1 MNKQT
6 LSAFYHILSCVSTIL
21 FCCIGTSQP
30 ATALSATHYADHS
43 ILRDGEW
50 IKIATTE
57 RGVYRIDKATLKSW
71 GFDDASKLSL
81 YGQNGYMLPE
91 TFSEDDTDD
100 LVPLPIHIE
109 NGDLYFYASGYTKW
123 EYNTSGTWTH
133 TNNYYSNIVYY
144 FLTQSK
150 PQAQLPTIETSEIA
164 ADAQPMTTFDE
175 YIVHEKDDICIGQTG
190 RLYLGENLLLNNT
203 VTVNAPD
210 AIGEKMYMYIALGA
224 NASSSYNLTIAAD
237 GATLYPN
244 IAVGLSDSYTYLKE
258 GARLYTVPAKEQTA
272 LAFNASGAGNLNS
285 YYLDYVRIF
294 YTRRLSLSDK
304 QIQFRNRNM
313 AGRYYA
319 IDINEKKADNIR
331 VWNVTNVNAPYA
343 VTAKTLNGQIVF
355 QPETDIQEYI
365 AFDTQANLPTPDF
378 VCKVEP
384 QDLHGISYIPDM
396 VIVTTRY
403 FIKEAERIAQ
413 FHRETDNMKV
423 IVCDQLS
430 IFNEFSG
437 GTPDATAIRRMMKMF
452 YDRAEADLGNP
463 PRYLLLYGRG
473 SYNNRMIAP
482 SLHQEDNRLLV
493 TYQSP
498 SSTDSRYSYVTDDY
512 FAYLADNSGSDL
524 TSDTMM
530 LGVGRMPVANME
542 ESQKTYR
549 KLIRY
554 AKQPPFS
561 NLWKNKCCFIGLNG
575 DTNLHI
581 RQMDLVSQ
589 QTVEQEQPHMIIDK
603 VYLSAFSS
611 LSDEKQFVGARDRIY
626 RDLNEGCILMDY
638 MGHAGPVAIGGSLM
652 TIADARSL
660 NNPILPIFIT
670 ATCDVCP
677 FDKDE
682 LSVGEALF
690 KNENGGFI
698 ALYTTTRT
706 VYTNGNENINREL
719 LHQFFI
725 PGIDGKVRLGDV
737 MRIAKNALTYNDNGG
752 KVSDPNKLKYC
763 LIGDPALAV
772 PQPWHE
778 ARIESIN
785 DNKVTT
791 DAEISL
797 PANSTVTIKG
807 AIYDSE
813 GNKVPDFNGKLCFE
827 VYDGLTKEKSSEAGK
842 TIAGRD
848 TTFVQTFFIRNY
860 KLATATDTVANGTFS
875 AKFRLPEQS
884 LQNGTNGLISLYAY
898 SNDKKS
904 EAKGYSKSF
913 VINGIDTNNEPDITA
928 PIFTNVWIGSPDFRE
943 GDAVEANSTFHCEIS
958 DDESGLNN
966 NELSIGK
973 GMTLWLDGK
982 LLSNDLS
989 GQYAPT
995 SGFWEGCID
1004 YPLTDLGIG
1013 THTLTIKAF
1022 DNAGNSSEISVSFT
1036 VEAVATDVYELCI
1049 EEDPVVTQATI
1060 SLTGAISENFSVRYV
1075 ISEEATGKDVWTTE
1089 TSATQIVWNL
1099 QTHDGTTAVPSN
1111 YLCQAFIS
1119 ADGSHTVTAAKK
1131 LIVLGQ

>member
-6 LSAFYHILSCVSTIL
+6 LSAFYHALTCVATIL

-30 ATALSATHYADHS
+30 AAALSATHYTDHS
-43 ILRDGEW
+43 VLSDGEW

-57 RGVYRIDKATLKSW
+57 RGIYRIDKATLKSW
-71 GFDDASKLSL
+71 GFDDASKVSL
-81 YGQNGYMLPE
+81 YGQDGFMLPE

-100 LVPLPIHIE
+100 LVPLPVHIE
-109 NGDLYFYASGYTKW
+109 NGDLYFYASGYTQW
-123 EYNTSGTWTH
+123 EYNTSVTWTH

-144 FLTQSK
+144 FLTQSR
-150 PQAQLPTIETSEIA
+150 PQTQLSTIEPSKIA
-164 ADAQPMTTFDE
+164 ADTQPMTTFDE
-175 YIVHEKDDICIGQTG
+175 YAVHEKDDVCIGQTG

-203 VTVNAPD
+203 VTVDAPGV
-210 AIGEKMYMYIALGA
+210 IGDKMYMYIALGA
-224 NASSSYNLTIAAD
+224 NASSSYNLSVTAD
-237 GATLYPN
+237 GASLYPN
-244 IAVGLSDSYTYLKE
+244 ISVGLSDSYTYLKE
-258 GARLYTVPAKEQTA
+258 GARLYTVAAKEQTT
-272 LAFNASGAGNLNS
+272 LTFNASGGGTLNS
-285 YYLDYVRIF
+285 YYLDYIRIF
-294 YTRRLSLSDK
+294 YTRSLSLSDK
-304 QIQFRNRNM
+304 QIQFRNRDIT
-313 AGRYYA
+313 GSYYA
-319 IDINEKKADNIR
+319 IDINGKQADDIR
-331 VWNVTNVNAPYA
+331 VWNVTDVNTPYA
-343 VTAKTLNGQIVF
+343 VTTQTLNGQIVF
-355 QPETDIQEYI
+355 QPKTDMQEYI

-403 FIKEAERIAQ
+403 FTKEAERIAQ

-423 IVCDQLS
+423 LVCDQLS
-430 IFNEFSG
+430 VFNEFSG
-437 GTPDATAIRRMMKMF
+437 GMPDATAIRRMMKMF
-452 YDRAEADLGNP
+452 YDRAEAGFGNA

-493 TYQSP
+493 TYQSTG
-498 SSTDSRYSYVTDDY
+498 STDSRYSYVTDDY

-524 TSDTMM
+524 TSDVMQV
-530 LGVGRMPVANME
+530 GVGRMPVANME

-549 KLIRY
+549 KLIGY
-554 AKQPPFS
+554 ARQLPFS
-561 NLWKNKCCFIGLNG
+561 NLWKNKCCFIGQNG

-581 RQMDLVSQ
+581 KQMDLVSQ
-589 QTVEQEQPHMIIDK
+589 QTVEQDQPYMIIDK
-603 VYLSAFSS
+603 VYLSAFPS
-611 LSDEKQFVGARDRIY
+611 LSDKERFIGARDRIY
-626 RDLNEGCILMDY
+626 RDLDEGCILTDY
-638 MGHAGPVAIGGSLM
+638 MGHAGPIAIGGSLM
-652 TIADARSL
+652 TIADARAL
-660 NNPILPIFIT
+660 TNPILPIFIT

-719 LHQFFI
+719 LRQFFI

-737 MRIAKNALTYNDNGG
+737 MRIAKNRLTTNNNGG

-763 LIGDPALAV
+763 LIGDPALAIPL
-772 PQPWHE
+772 PQLE
-778 ARIESIN
+778 VKIESIN
-785 DNKVTT
+785 DNTVTDDT
-791 DAEISL
+791 EINL

-807 AIYDSE
+807 AIYDSQ
-813 GNKVPDFNGKLCFE
+813 GNKVPDFNGTLCYE
-827 VYDGLTKEKSSEAGK
+827 VYDGLTKEEAYEK
-842 TIAGRD
+842 NRTLAGRD
-848 TTFVQTFFIRNY
+848 TTFVQTFFVREY
-860 KLATATDTVANGTFS
+860 KLAAATDTVANGTFT
-875 AKFRLPEQS
+875 ATFRLPEQS

-898 SNDKKS
+898 SDDKKS
-904 EAKGYSKSF
+904 EAKGYNKNF
-913 VINGIDTNNEPDITA
+913 IINGIKTDNEPDVTA

-943 GDAVEANSTFHCEIS
+943 GDAVAANSTFHCDIS

-982 LLSNDLS
+982 LLSSDLS

-995 SGFWEGCID
+995 SGFGKGSID
-1004 YPLTDLGIG
+1004 YPLTNLSIG
-1013 THTLTIKAF
+1013 THTLTIRAF
-1022 DNAGNSSEISVSFT
+1022 DNAGNSSEITVSFT
-1036 VEAVATDVYELCI
+1036 VEAVATDVYELGI

-1060 SLTGAISENFSVRYV
+1060 SLAGAISENVSIRYV
-1075 ISEEATGKDVWTTE
+1075 ISEEATGKEVWTTE

-1099 QTHDGTTAVPSN
+1099 QTQEGIAAAPGN
-1111 YLCQAFIS
+1111 YLCKAFIS
-1119 ADGSHTVTAAKK
+1119 ADGSYTVTTSKK
-1131 LIVLGQ
+1131 LVVLGQ